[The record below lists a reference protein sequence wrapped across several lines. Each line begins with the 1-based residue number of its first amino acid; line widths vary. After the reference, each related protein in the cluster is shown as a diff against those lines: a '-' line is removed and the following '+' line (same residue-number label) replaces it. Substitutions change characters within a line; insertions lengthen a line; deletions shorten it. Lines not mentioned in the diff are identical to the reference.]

1 METRIE
7 KCGDGLAIRIPES
20 VAERCNLVV
29 DQLVTITVIGKD
41 LNIST
46 RGNPSATLDELLA
59 GITED
64 NLHEEVDFGPPV
76 GRENW

>member
-7 KCGDGLAIRIPES
+7 KCGDSLAIRIPKS
-20 VAERCNLVV
+20 VAERCNLAV
-29 DQLVTITVIGKD
+29 DQLVTITVIGRD

-46 RGNPSATLDELLA
+46 IGKPPATLDELLA

-64 NLHEEVDFGPPV
+64 NLHEEVDFGALL
-76 GRENW
+76 GRELW